1 MFHQQWDTGYMIG
14 MIVTIVLTVVFG
26 IIAIVAGVRW
36 LRQDSEQR
44 DNGYSGLVAV
54 VAAVI
59 FLIAGAVGTWVSFP
73 WSGQYH
79 RYQPQA
85 GVVAKVGSRF
95 LASDQT
101 NGGTTQK
108 FVVTFKDGRS
118 FGCLDTRCSNVAV
131 GDDLTL
137 MCERAF
143 QFNAPYP
150 GWDCNWGIDRKPDG
164 TVIP

>member
-1 MFHQQWDTGYMIG
+1 MFHQQWDTGYLIG
-14 MIVTIVLTVVFG
+14 MAATITITVVAAVVAIIATIVYIRSDDRG
-26 IIAIVAGVRW
+26 
-36 LRQDSEQR
+36 D
-44 DNGYSGLVAV
+44 GYSGLVAV
-54 VAAVI
+54 VAAVV
-59 FLIAGAVGTWVSFP
+59 FLIAGGVGTFVSFP

-95 LASDQT
+95 LASDT
-101 NGGTTQK
+101 SGGGTTQK

-150 GWDCNWGIDRKPDG
+150 GWDCNWGIDRKPSG
-164 TVIP
+164 AVIP